1 MPVEITG
8 YWLAKTEPHVY
19 SIDDFARDGETEW
32 DGVRNYQVRNFMRDR
47 MNPGE
52 KVLIYHSNTRVLGVY
67 GVAETAISSRKLPS
81 DNDMAAPRDGRVS
94 HGVSDDRKLFR
105 PLGFHDGPMDCGVT
119 AVLRPWAVGICS
131 GRKATVFRQASVPV
145 PLRSRLRPYPNAQ
158 STRGA
163 DAHFGAPAML
173 TGLSAQTKARQRS

>member
-52 KVLIYHSNTRVLGVY
+52 KILIYHSNTRVLGVY
-67 GVAETAISSRKLPS
+67 GVAEVAGPAHPDSTQFDPDSHYFDPKSSRE
-81 DNDMAAPRDGRVS
+81 NPRWWCPDFRYLETFGTPVTRQMMKETVGLETINVMKRGMRLSVMPVTEEEFEIILRLGR
-94 HGVSDDRKLFR
+94 GE
-105 PLGFHDGPMDCGVT
+105 
-119 AVLRPWAVGICS
+119 
-131 GRKATVFRQASVPV
+131 
-145 PLRSRLRPYPNAQ
+145 
-158 STRGA
+158 
-163 DAHFGAPAML
+163 
-173 TGLSAQTKARQRS
+173 

>member
-52 KVLIYHSNTRVLGVY
+52 KILIYHSNTRVLGVY
-67 GVAETAISSRKLPS
+67 GVAEVAGPAHPDSTQFDPDSHYFDPKSSRE
-81 DNDMAAPRDGRVS
+81 NPRWWCPDFRYLETFATPVTRQMMKETAGLETINVMKRGMRLSVMPVTEEEFEIILRLGREE
-94 HGVSDDRKLFR
+94 
-105 PLGFHDGPMDCGVT
+105 
-119 AVLRPWAVGICS
+119 
-131 GRKATVFRQASVPV
+131 
-145 PLRSRLRPYPNAQ
+145 
-158 STRGA
+158 
-163 DAHFGAPAML
+163 
-173 TGLSAQTKARQRS
+173 

>member
-1 MPVEITG
+1 MEEAAIRLRKSP
-8 YWLAKTEPHVY
+8 
-19 SIDDFARDGETEW
+19 W
-32 DGVRNYQVRNFMRDR
+32 DKDLVG
-47 MNPGE
+47 
-52 KVLIYHSNTRVLGVY
+52 
-67 GVAETAISSRKLPS
+67 
-81 DNDMAAPRDGRVS
+81 PRDGRVS

-163 DAHFGAPAML
+163 DAHFGAPAMR
-173 TGLSAQTKARQRS
+173 TGLAAQTKARQRS